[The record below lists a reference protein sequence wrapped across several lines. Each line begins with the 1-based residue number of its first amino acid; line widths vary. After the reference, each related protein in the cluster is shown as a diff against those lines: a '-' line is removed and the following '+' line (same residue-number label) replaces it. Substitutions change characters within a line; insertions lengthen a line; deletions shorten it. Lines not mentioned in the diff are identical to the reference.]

1 MSAKIPPPPSEPER
15 YSIDE
20 MMDRLKKP
28 SIKPD
33 EEGELVTRSD
43 GTQAVKVRKRKRR
56 SEQTKKKAS
65 EKNLKARIIQVS
77 GVLILFFITALTI
90 GVAITYAN
98 SRPFRD
104 KLVQNIQQSS
114 GATAKISQFRMNPKT
129 ANAAQ
134 VLLKWPEGNA
144 LNQLLLTNLSAEIF
158 PASFLGKKMTGEEVL
173 IDQAN
178 LNLQIPKTGQATRH
192 TAATTELPSIIF
204 NRYRTQKL
212 DLTLGAPSKPAIQ
225 LIQSEGSFS
234 SSDSGKPA
242 QLSLSQGS
250 LIIADWPKL
259 RLARSLVIFRNEELE
274 IVSLNVSHESDS
286 RGSLEFSGK
295 IAPYRTDRMANL
307 AVQLESFQI
316 SGIVGPNLGRFFSG
330 RIDSLADSSASQLS
344 FFPSENPQHKLEVAF
359 QISPSSRIEIQGFP
373 FLFLLSRALDDPWF
387 EAPMFES
394 DARGMIERENGFIS
408 LRDLNFESKARM
420 KITGAINLAA
430 DQSLSGNLRIG
441 ISESTIQA
449 SSSQRFK
456 SMFSKPENS
465 LCWID
470 LKIGGTAS
478 APTDNSEELFNSTPF
493 TPQEPSTPASTGKK
507 STFEELTNPK

>member
-1 MSAKIPPPPSEPER
+1 
-15 YSIDE
+15 
-20 MMDRLKKP
+20 
-28 SIKPD
+28 
-33 EEGELVTRSD
+33 
-43 GTQAVKVRKRKRR
+43 
-56 SEQTKKKAS
+56 
-65 EKNLKARIIQVS
+65 
-77 GVLILFFITALTI
+77 
-90 GVAITYAN
+90 
-98 SRPFRD
+98 
-104 KLVQNIQQSS
+104 
-114 GATAKISQFRMNPKT
+114 
-129 ANAAQ
+129 
-134 VLLKWPEGNA
+134 
-144 LNQLLLTNLSAEIF
+144 
-158 PASFLGKKMTGEEVL
+158 MTGEEVL

-344 FFPSENPQHKLEVAF
+344 FFRQKT
-359 QISPSSRIEIQGFP
+359 
-373 FLFLLSRALDDPWF
+373 
-387 EAPMFES
+387 
-394 DARGMIERENGFIS
+394 
-408 LRDLNFESKARM
+408 LN
-420 KITGAINLAA
+420 INLK
-430 DQSLSGNLRIG
+430 SP
-441 ISESTIQA
+441 
-449 SSSQRFK
+449 FK
-456 SMFSKPENS
+456 SVPPHA
-465 LCWID
+465 
-470 LKIGGTAS
+470 LKS
-478 APTDNSEELFNSTPF
+478 RDFHSSFY
-493 TPQEPSTPASTGKK
+493 
-507 STFEELTNPK
+507 